1 MDVST
6 TMQTPRKWKPD
17 RPVSK
22 GAEAYHEAVVNAP
35 YYIENLREFV
45 NIVSDKIKEDDIV
58 VDFGEGIGV
67 LVLYFLKYLKIKF
80 RLWLVDNS
88 AAWLGKAYDIF
99 KDNPNVS
106 CFLLE
111 KINGRYETLAEIVG
125 NDIADHVISANTVH
139 LIPDLGAAFKGIY
152 SSIKPLGTFTFQSGN
167 ISRDGREKGT
177 LMVDDTVKRVHDL
190 ALDIIRTNDKFQK
203 YRKDL
208 DKRIQA
214 EDEQRK
220 FVFPDPRPLEI
231 YLKNLK
237 DTGFKYIEMNYKLI
251 RIKYKDWLN
260 FLRVKR
266 LQAGILPEVG
276 GKEASAEEAHDRD
289 LLITLGSDRL
299 FKELEEKNPMA
310 DDKSFTTEWVYVSA
324 KKVA

>member
-1 MDVST
+1 
-6 TMQTPRKWKPD
+6 
-17 RPVSK
+17 
-22 GAEAYHEAVVNAP
+22 
-35 YYIENLREFV
+35 
-45 NIVSDKIKEDDIV
+45 
-58 VDFGEGIGV
+58 
-67 LVLYFLKYLKIKF
+67 
-80 RLWLVDNS
+80 
-88 AAWLGKAYDIF
+88 
-99 KDNPNVS
+99 
-106 CFLLE
+106 
-111 KINGRYETLAEIVG
+111 
-125 NDIADHVISANTVH
+125 
-139 LIPDLGAAFKGIY
+139 
-152 SSIKPLGTFTFQSGN
+152 
-167 ISRDGREKGT
+167 
-177 LMVDDTVKRVHDL
+177 MVDDTVKRVHDL

-310 DDKSFTTEWVYVSA
+310 DNKSFTTEWVYVSA

>member
-1 MDVST
+1 
-6 TMQTPRKWKPD
+6 MQNPKEWKPD

-45 NIVSDKIKEDDIV
+45 NIVSSNIKENDIV
-58 VDFGEGIGV
+58 VDFGAGTGV
-67 LVLYFLKYLKIKF
+67 SALYFLKYLKIKF

-99 KDNPNVS
+99 KDNPNIS

-167 ISRDGREKGT
+167 ISRDGRENGV

-237 DTGFKYIEMNYKLI
+237 DAGFKYIEMNYKLI

-276 GKEASAEEAHDRD
+276 GKEASAEEAYDRD